1 MKIIGYI
8 VILALIVWGVMSVV
22 KKPATT
28 ETGPIKIGILA
39 PLTGDAAAYGEPA
52 LNIYKLTIKEINDA
66 GGVDGRMLELVVED
80 DKCTG
85 GPATSATQ
93 KLVNVDKVQVIV
105 GGICSGAT
113 LAAIPVAETGKVVIL
128 SPGASSPDLT
138 GKSSFFARNY
148 PGDSAQGKV
157 LADVAYNK
165 QNVKSIYVLAEQ
177 TDYAK
182 GVAKALES
190 SFVAL
195 GGKVTIEEYP
205 SNTTDMRPLVTKA
218 KAAGTDALMLS
229 VQTPATG
236 QKILKAM
243 RDLKWKPKLFI
254 GDVMPGDPE
263 TMSTYKDVLEGAF
276 TAEVGTDL
284 ENPIF
289 KRALEAYKTA
299 YGVDMPFQSYGQTEW
314 DALFIIRDGIKAVGY
329 DGTKLADWLHTSVK
343 GWQGAAGSVT
353 IGADGDPLVGH
364 RAEVIKNG
372 KVEVLK

>member
-364 RAEVIKNG
+364 RAEIIKNG
-372 KVEVLK
+372 KTEVLK